1 MTVPATDRPITL
13 EDPWLSALQRR
24 DEQLVHLNASLAIGA
39 EAALA
44 DVLQELWQLV
54 LGTYPSL
61 TAAAGPGLPPNLDG
75 AEQAAE
81 RTWTNAL
88 ARWVKP
94 LVMAAYARQ
103 YAEREGAAEAPVSVR
118 EGFWVEVV
126 ERLAETAQRVVQ
138 ELRATVADNPSD
150 SIDQLRDRVAR
161 VLQLDTVTR
170 DYRDRIAEVEDELA
184 GRVTDN
190 QYARRVQL
198 QYRLFQVHASRA
210 RSRAFQALA
219 AVAPQDQRARL
230 LELARQAAR
239 STGDLQAAARDLSR
253 LDGQLF
259 TGAGLDPQRRDEL
272 KRERAELYRQAY
284 ASEGTWRNT
293 ARRIARTEST
303 GVLNAATLQRGLDDE
318 QRIGEEFIKRWLA
331 TRDDRTRDTH
341 RAANGQVVPLA
352 QKFRVGDAFLDA
364 PGDPK
369 GDPDEVIQCRCAL
382 IVLTRK
388 ENDQIASA
396 LQASAHEEVHMS
408 HAATEIDAVGT
419 DPDNELPIGF
429 RGVFAPLDRPTGD
442 GRMLATPAGGVRFR
456 QQPWPMLFQPK
467 LAEGHEG
474 AVVAGKISRF
484 WVDEVDNELWG
495 VGPFD
500 LESPDGR
507 EAARLLKRG
516 FINGMSLD
524 PDDVVFEYDEERELL
539 IFRDWRVMGG
549 TFLPYPAFDEAR
561 LNAVHTSDLD
571 VALAASAGG
580 QAPFRQRIEP
590 IYAND
595 PDTSLV
601 ASLTAAAAAP
611 ATGTTSGVSVLTEA
625 DFAPPKLTGP
635 TPLTI
640 TEDGRIYGHLAQWG
654 VCHIGI
660 GNACVTAPHSVT
672 GYTHFHSGSVLLDD
686 GRELPV
692 GKITMG
698 GGHAD
703 PELGYIPAIEHYDD
717 VCTMSALVRASED
730 QWGIC
735 VAGRMLPHI
744 TPEQYT
750 IMRAA
755 PLSGDWRRVGGN
767 LELVA
772 ALSVNTPG
780 FGIPRTVA
788 ASAGGQQKSLVAAGV
803 VAPMSMQEAIAIE
816 VREAFAR
823 ERRITKLSALI
834 EPSPEELKARAAA
847 AEARILKEQE

>member
-1 MTVPATDRPITL
+1 MPDRPITL
-13 EDPWLSALQRR
+13 EDPWLSALQKRN
-24 DEQLVHLNASLAIGA
+24 EQLVHLNASLAIGA

-44 DVLQELWQLV
+44 DVLQHLWQLV

-61 TAAAGPGLPPNLDG
+61 TASAGPGLPPNLDG

-94 LVMAAYARQ
+94 LVVAAYARQ
-103 YAEREGAAEAPVSVR
+103 YAERPGAAEAPVSVR
-118 EGFWVEVV
+118 EAFWGEVV
-126 ERLAETAQRVVQ
+126 ERLSETAQRVVQ
-138 ELRATVADNPSD
+138 ELRDTIASHPTESVDK
-150 SIDQLRDRVAR
+150 LRDRVAR
-161 VLQLDTVTR
+161 VLQLDSVTR
-170 DYRDRIAEVEDELA
+170 EYRDEIAAVEAELG
-184 GRVTDN
+184 GRVTDG

-219 AVAPQDQRARL
+219 AVAPQDQRPRL

-239 STGDLQAAARDLSR
+239 SAGDLQAAARELSQY
-253 LDGQLF
+253 DGQLF
-259 TGAGLDPQRRDEL
+259 TGAGLDPERRDKL
-272 KRERAELYRQAY
+272 RRRRAELYRKAY

-303 GVLNAATLQRGLDDE
+303 GVLNAATLQRGLDEE
-318 QRIGEEFIKRWLA
+318 QQLGEEFIKRWLA

-341 RAANGQVVPLA
+341 KRANGQVVLLS
-352 QKFRVGDAFLDA
+352 QKFRVGEALLDA
-364 PGDPK
+364 PGDPE
-369 GDPDEVIQCRCAL
+369 GEPDEVIQCRCAL

-388 ENDQIASA
+388 EHDQIASA
-396 LQASAHEEVHMS
+396 LQASAHKEVPMSQTAIEVASAGSEEK
-408 HAATEIDAVGT
+408 
-419 DPDNELPIGF
+419 LPIGF
-429 RGVFAPLDRPTGD
+429 RGVFAPLDVPTGD
-442 GRMLATPAGGVRFR
+442 GRLLATPAGGVRFR

-467 LAEGHEG
+467 ITEGHDG
-474 AVVAGKISRF
+474 AEVAGKVSRF
-484 WVDEVDNELWG
+484 WVNEESNELWG

-500 LESPDGR
+500 LGGEAGR
-507 EAARLLKRG
+507 EAARLLAGG
-516 FINGMSLD
+516 FINGMSID
-524 PDDVVFEYDEERELL
+524 PDDVVFEYDEERELV

-549 TFLPYPAFDEAR
+549 VFLPYPAFDEAR
-561 LNAVHTSDLD
+561 LSAVHATDLD
-571 VALAASAGG
+571 YTLAASGG
-580 QAPFRQRIEP
+580 PGWAKIEP
-590 IYAND
+590 IWEDDEDQA
-595 PDTSLV
+595 LV
-601 ASLTAAAAAP
+601 ASITAAAALAP
-611 ATGTTSGVSVLTEA
+611 EGTVSSVSVLTEA

-640 TEDGRIYGHLAQWG
+640 TEDGRIYGHLALWG
-654 VCHIGI
+654 QCHIGI

-672 GYTHFHSGSVLLDD
+672 GYSHFHSGSVLLND

-717 VCTMSALVRASED
+717 VCTMAALVRASED
-730 QWGIC
+730 EWGIP

-744 TPEQYT
+744 GPEKYT

-755 PLSGDWRRVGGN
+755 PLSGDWRRIGGN

-780 FGIPRTVA
+780 FGVPRTIVA
-788 ASAGGQQKSLVAAGV
+788 SSGGQQLSLVAAGV
-803 VAPMSMQEAIAIE
+803 VPPISMQDAIAIE
-816 VREAFAR
+816 VREAFNR
-823 ERRITKLSALI
+823 ERRASQLAALM
-834 EPSPEELKARAAA
+834 EPTPDELQARAAA